1 MAEIDRNERFII
13 GGQYDEYVKKITK
26 FFDKLLEWNAKL
38 VFFCRPFLNELDDKT
53 ISKAYDHAE
62 RNQLKQFK
70 KDQMKMGQ
78 WLKCHLDTRFLYNLM
93 QICSNYGEVYTQLNG
108 IEFSIDQYAR
118 EHSDEVLA
126 MIQSDTDFLLFDS
139 QYQYWSLTD
148 LDISRYKTK
157 IYSRDILYDRLQ
169 LDTQQI
175 QMLAALS
182 RLNAEFINNFVRNID
197 TEENNGK
204 TIFKLATY
212 VRNLENLGDLERIAS
227 DIFGENYTE
236 GQFQQIQHE
245 LSRYE
250 MPAPDNLT
258 GRNQNFRDFVEF
270 AKKNLYFAYG
280 LAVETVSTN
289 QALAYIDL
297 RRSDSP
303 QFIKLMITIL
313 MKQCGILF
321 KDVEERPQTRTVK
334 IKRNYDENHN
344 DETDEVIIYPP
355 SKKKL
360 KIFITIDTIYS
371 NSEDTQNRCRFLKSL
386 IFFFFLHF
394 LQ

>member
-1 MAEIDRNERFII
+1 MANIDRNERFII

-38 VFFCRPFLNELDDKT
+38 VFFCRPYLNDLIEET
-53 ISKAYDHAE
+53 ISNAYNHAE

-70 KDQMKMGQ
+70 ERMEMGK
-78 WLKCHLDTRFLYNLM
+78 WLRFHLDTRFLYNLM
-93 QICSNYGEVYTQLNG
+93 QICSKYGEVYTQLKG
-108 IEFSIDQYAR
+108 VAFSIDQYAR

-126 MIQSDTDFLLFDS
+126 MIQHDTDFLLFDS
-139 QYQYWSLTD
+139 KYQYWSLAD
-148 LDISRYKTK
+148 LDIFRCKTK
-157 IYSRDILYDRLQ
+157 MYNRDTLYNRLQ
-169 LDTQQI
+169 LDTKQI
-175 QMLAALS
+175 QMVAALS
-182 RLNAEFINNFVRNID
+182 RLNVDFINNFVRNIEI
-197 TEENNGK
+197 EETNGK

-227 DIFGENYTE
+227 DIFGEEHTE
-236 GQFQQIQHE
+236 EQLQQIQQE

-250 MPAPDNLT
+250 MPAPDILT
-258 GRNQNFRDFVEF
+258 GRNQHFRDFVEF

-280 LAVETVSTN
+280 LAVETMSTN

-297 RRSDSP
+297 RRPDSP
-303 QFIKLMITIL
+303 KFIKLMITIL

-334 IKRNYDENHN
+334 IKRTFDENNN

-355 SKKKL
+355 SKCKL
-360 KIFITIDTIYS
+360 KMCITIDHI
-371 NSEDTQNRCRFLKSL
+371 Q
-386 IFFFFLHF
+386 
-394 LQ
+394 

>member
-1 MAEIDRNERFII
+1 MAKIDRNERFII
-13 GGQYDEYVKKITK
+13 GGQYDEYMKKITK

-38 VFFCRPFLNELDDKT
+38 VFFCRPFLNKSNEET
-53 ISKAYDHAE
+53 ISKAYEHAE

-70 KDQMKMGQ
+70 DRMRIGQ

-93 QICSNYGEVYTQLNG
+93 QISSNYGEVYTQLNG

-118 EHSDEVLA
+118 EHNDEVLA
-126 MIQSDTDFLLFDS
+126 LIQNDTDFLMFDS
-139 QYQYWSLTD
+139 QYQLWSLND
-148 LDISRYKTK
+148 LDISRCMTK
-157 IYSRDILYDRLQ
+157 MYSRDVLYDRLQ
-169 LDTQQI
+169 LDTKQI

-182 RLNAEFINNFVRNID
+182 RLNPDFINNFVRNIE
-197 TEENNGK
+197 TEEISGK

-212 VRNLENLGDLERIAS
+212 VRNLENLGDLERIAN

-236 GQFQQIQHE
+236 EQLQQIQHE

-250 MPAPDNLT
+250 MPTPDNLT

-297 RRSDSP
+297 RRQDSP
-303 QFIKLMITIL
+303 QFIKLMITIR

-334 IKRNYDENHN
+334 IKRTFDENNN

-360 KIFITIDTIYS
+360 KMFRIVYPI
-371 NSEDTQNRCRFLKSL
+371 
-386 IFFFFLHF
+386 
-394 LQ
+394 